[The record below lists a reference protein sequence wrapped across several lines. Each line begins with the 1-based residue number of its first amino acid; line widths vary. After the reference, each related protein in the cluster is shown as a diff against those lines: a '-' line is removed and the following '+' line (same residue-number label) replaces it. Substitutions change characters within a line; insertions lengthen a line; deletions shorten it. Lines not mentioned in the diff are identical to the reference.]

1 MTSVMPE
8 LLNHVVT
15 GSPAGE
21 LVLDG
26 TKVMWWRERVEA
38 WERGEKVAPI
48 TMDVAFTRK
57 CAAACNFCYAS
68 LQASDGGEIT
78 KEMAFH
84 FLEDAAEI
92 GVKGISLISDGETTE
107 VPYYAEAIEH
117 GAKLGLQL
125 GVSTNGMKLT
135 TEILERILPN
145 LSYLRFNFSGG
156 DRKRYAEIMGVKQ
169 FWYDRV
175 IETVKKAMEIK
186 RRDNLPVTINL
197 QFVVM
202 PTDADQ
208 IVPFAKLAREIRP
221 DYAIL
226 KHTADD
232 IDGHLGVD
240 YTKYKE
246 IFPLFEE
253 AESYSDGDF
262 KVVVKWSRIQDEGKR
277 HYTRCFGPPLILQM
291 SGNGLIAP
299 CGFLFNTKYQAYH
312 IGNVTQT
319 RFRDIFHS
327 DRYWEVIQYLASEFF
342 NPSTFCGP
350 NCLQHNVN
358 DWLFKYKN
366 GEVGFPPAD
375 ATPPA
380 HLGFI

>member
-1 MTSVMPE
+1 MTSAMPE

-15 GSPAGE
+15 GTPIKD

-26 TKVMWWRERVEA
+26 TKVMWWRDRVEA
-38 WERGEKVAPI
+38 WERGEKVAPV
-48 TMDVAFTRK
+48 TMDVAFTRR

-78 KEMAFH
+78 KEMAFQ

-135 TEILERILPN
+135 REILERILPS

-156 DRKRYAEIMGVKQ
+156 ERKRYAEIMGVKQ
-169 FWYDRV
+169 LWYDRV
-175 IETVKKAMEIK
+175 IETVKTAMEIK

-312 IGNVTQT
+312 IGNITET

-366 GEVGFPPAD
+366 GEVSFPPPE

>member
-1 MTSVMPE
+1 MTSQLPE
-8 LLNHVVT
+8 MLNQVVT
-15 GSPAGE
+15 GSPVKD

-26 TKVMWWRERVEA
+26 TKVMWWRDRVEA
-38 WERGEKVAPI
+38 WDRGEKVAPV
-48 TMDVAFTRK
+48 TMDVAFTRR

-78 KEMAFH
+78 KEIAFQ
-84 FLEDAAEI
+84 FLEDAAEV

-135 TEILERILPN
+135 PEILERILPN
-145 LSYLRFNFSGG
+145 LCYLRFNFSGG
-156 DRKRYAEIMGVKQ
+156 ERKRYAEIMGVKQ

-175 IETVKKAMEIK
+175 IETVKTAMEIK

-208 IVPFAKLAREIRP
+208 IVPFAKLAQEIRP

-240 YTKYKE
+240 YTKYKD
-246 IFPLFEE
+246 IFPLLKE

-262 KVVVKWSRIQDEGKR
+262 RVVVKWSRIQDEGKR
-277 HYTRCFGPPLILQM
+277 HYTRCFGPPFILQM

-312 IGNVTQT
+312 IGNITQT
-319 RFRDIFHS
+319 RFRDLFYS
-327 DRYWEVIQYLASEFF
+327 DRYWEVLQYLASEFF

-366 GEVGFPPAD
+366 GQVSFPPTD